1 MRYLL
6 APLLLL
12 SSPAFAQGSA
22 QESAQESRASR
33 TVSVGSFDRVRVE
46 GPFEVR
52 VAIGSPRA
60 TITGDSRM
68 TETVAVRVDGT
79 TLSVRKGTG
88 GWGEQPRKG
97 GSGPIVITLST
108 PGLTSASVAAGG
120 RLTIARMRGMRVD
133 VTVSGNGNLS
143 LAAADTD
150 QLNATLIGTGQMTLA
165 GRAARARLV
174 TSGPGAIDASA
185 LVVDDLTVHLD
196 GVGETKAAARYTAQV
211 TNGGLGTVKVTG
223 KAKCRVDAEAGG
235 PVVCGKAGP
244 AS

>member
-12 SSPAFAQGSA
+12 SLPAFAQGSA
-22 QESAQESRASR
+22 QESGASR

-52 VAIGSPRA
+52 VATGSPRA

-88 GWGEQPRKG
+88 GWGEQPRTR
-97 GSGPIVITLST
+97 GSRPIVITLST

-133 VTVSGNGNLS
+133 VTVSGNGSLS

-165 GRAARARLV
+165 GRAARARLM

-211 TNGGLGTVKVTG
+211 TNGGLGTVTVTG
-223 KAKCRVDAEAGG
+223 NAKCRVDAAAGG
-235 PVVCGKAGP
+235 PVVCGKAGSTP
-244 AS
+244 